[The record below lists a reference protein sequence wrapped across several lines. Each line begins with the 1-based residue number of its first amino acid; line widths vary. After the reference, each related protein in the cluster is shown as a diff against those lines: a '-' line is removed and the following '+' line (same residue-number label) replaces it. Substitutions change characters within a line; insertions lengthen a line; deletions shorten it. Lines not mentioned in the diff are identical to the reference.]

1 MNTIGVGALF
11 AFAGV
16 ALGAFGAHALEGK
29 VKPEDLPIWETAVR
43 YHMYHAL
50 ALMAVG
56 VMQQLPALSQSALLT
71 LSAALFSAGIVVFS
85 GSLYLLV
92 MTDRRWLGAVTP
104 LGGLLLLA
112 GWLALAWGVGR
123 IR

>member
-56 VMQQLPALSQSALLT
+56 VIQQLPALSQSALLT

>member
-56 VMQQLPALSQSALLT
+56 VMQQMPALSQSALLT

-112 GWLALAWGVGR
+112 GWIALAWGVGR

>member
-56 VMQQLPALSQSALLT
+56 VIQQLPALSQSALLT

-112 GWLALAWGVGR
+112 GWIVLAWGVGR